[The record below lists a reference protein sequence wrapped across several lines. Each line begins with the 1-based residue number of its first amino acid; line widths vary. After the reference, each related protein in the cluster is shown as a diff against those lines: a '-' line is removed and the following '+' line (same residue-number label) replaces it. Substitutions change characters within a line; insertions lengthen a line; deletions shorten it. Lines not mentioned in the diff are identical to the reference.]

1 MDLIDSLTIRSFYKI
16 QLCFRI
22 SWELVES
29 YEKYG
34 K

>member
-1 MDLIDSLTIRSFYKI
+1 MGLIDSLIFKI

-29 YEKYG
+29 KEKYG